1 MLFIPERPND
11 FMISTNLYIGLWKW
25 IEFYTDI
32 GLVKNRYLKLKG
44 YYDSGFRINLVPDY
58 LELFFPLASSNGFEI
73 SQYKY
78 NSKLRFKILI
88 EPRTLTSLFTRKWF

>member
-1 MLFIPERPND
+1 MTKRVHNTHILNI
-11 FMISTNLYIGLWKW
+11 II
-25 IEFYTDI
+25 DI